1 MPKTTKTS
9 KVTAKKSAKTN
20 KKVSAKGV
28 VGGAPAN
35 SRLQNI
41 VIGLLV
47 LLAFVAL
54 GTFAYGKYRASNLKA
69 QAAGWTTIGQIG
81 AQRYGSYGS
90 LDTSK
95 AAYFFACREKPAGEV
110 TTQQLKKTTLKLII
124 DNKSTS
130 RHFWYTKLQKG
141 KVVSTSG
148 IANAWWGGN
157 VYAARLTID
166 ASKDENVRLYLGGA
180 NYRNGKQPAGYYA
193 YDASVGLRL
202 KEIMYC

>member
-9 KVTAKKSAKTN
+9 KVTAKKSSKTN

-95 AAYFFACREKPAGEV
+95 AAYFFACREQPVG
-110 TTQQLKKTTLKLII
+110 QKTTLKLII

>member
-9 KVTAKKSAKTN
+9 SSIAKKSAKTN
-20 KKVSAKGV
+20 KKVTSKGV
-28 VGGAPAN
+28 VGGTAAS
-35 SRLQNI
+35 SRLQTI
-41 VIGLLV
+41 VIGLVV

-95 AAYFFACREKPAGEV
+95 AAYFFACREQPVG
-110 TTQQLKKTTLKLII
+110 QKTTLKLII
-124 DNKSTS
+124 DNKSAS

-141 KVVSTSG
+141 KVVSTSA

-157 VYAARLTID
+157 VYAARLTVD
-166 ASKDENVRLYLGGA
+166 TSKNENVRLYLGDA
-180 NYRNGKQPAGYYA
+180 KYRKGKQPAGYYA